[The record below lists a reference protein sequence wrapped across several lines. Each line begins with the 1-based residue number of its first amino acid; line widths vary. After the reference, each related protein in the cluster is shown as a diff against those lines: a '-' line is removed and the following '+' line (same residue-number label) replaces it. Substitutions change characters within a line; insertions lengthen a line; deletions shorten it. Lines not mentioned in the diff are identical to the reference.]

1 LNQRIADTQ
10 EAAMTGLRV
19 NAPSDEPQ
27 LWQEI
32 YGIEDSVNDQSQFQ
46 ENSTFASALLG
57 IADVAL
63 EESHDVIVGALELAV
78 AFSSDIYTANERV
91 VAAEAADALVEQIV
105 DLANVNM
112 AGRYIFGG
120 TAYDNPPFAPDGTYT
135 GSTERPTTRV
145 GNNNWSTTGYDG
157 SSIFSDAIVVLQDL
171 ADALRVG
178 DADDVANTLEPLQ
191 DVAQDVVMA
200 REAVGFD
207 LVDTLDA
214 HDVAENLKVALQERQ
229 QSLIGADP
237 FETYSELSN
246 LQVTYQAAMQI
257 TSQTLGKSLFDYMR

>member
-1 LNQRIADTQ
+1 MRYDLASGAHNVT
-10 EAAMTGLRV
+10 
-19 NAPSDEPQ
+19 
-27 LWQEI
+27 
-32 YGIEDSVNDQSQFQ
+32 YDSGF
-46 ENSTFASALLG
+46 E
-57 IADVAL
+57 
-63 EESHDVIVGALELAV
+63 H
-78 AFSSDIYTANERV
+78 
-91 VAAEAADALVEQIV
+91 AAEL
-105 DLANVNM
+105 LPNKWKLM
-112 AGRYIFGG
+112 
-120 TAYDNPPFAPDGTYT
+120 PP
-135 GSTERPTTRV
+135 
-145 GNNNWSTTGYDG
+145 GYDG

-229 QSLIGADP
+229 QSLIGAAP